1 MHVTLNHGTLN
12 LGRAM
17 KASFKAVV
25 CVSVCFAGGQSGRP
39 WCLGLTLFII
49 PGNMFGFSINILLK

>member
-1 MHVTLNHGTLN
+1 MDVTLNHGTLN

-25 CVSVCFAGGQSGRP
+25 CVSVSCWGGRVG
-39 WCLGLTLFII
+39 GH
-49 PGNMFGFSINILLK
+49 GV

>member
-12 LGRAM
+12 LGRAK

-25 CVSVCFAGGQSGRP
+25 CVSVCFAGGAEWEAMVSRP
-39 WCLGLTLFII
+39 YPLHHSW
-49 PGNMFGFSINILLK
+49 

>member
-25 CVSVCFAGGQSGRP
+25 CVCVLGWGAEWEAMVSRP
-39 WCLGLTLFII
+39 YPLHHSW
-49 PGNMFGFSINILLK
+49 